1 MSIKTIYAL
10 TICAVLL
17 LFMPTVSAQTEGA
30 GDEVLFC
37 TGEGTEDAPRHG
49 DCTTM
54 CSRIG
59 GMHCTSACRLM

>member
-10 TICAVLL
+10 TICAVL

-30 GDEVLFC
+30 GDEVLFLRARAQK
-37 TGEGTEDAPRHG
+37 TFPRHG
-49 DCTTM
+49 DCATM